1 MEMREEILKGYKEGI
16 QEDNKNIVNNFL
28 EKFKGLNIDIFKSN
42 TVVVEYEKHARG
54 YCNILKIFVDGK
66 AIFSKSTDFIRD
78 YMNGEYLYHYLQY
91 NMDKFMIIQDILG
104 VSIKRENVSNPCEY
118 KCSSGILWWK
128 KEWVE
133 THDFGIDRYTI
144 DFSNIK

>member
-54 YCNILKIFVDGK
+54 YCDNIEIRVDGK
-66 AIFSKSTDFIRD
+66 IIYSKPNKNYRNVFD
-78 YMNGEYLYHYLQY
+78 GEHLYYYLQY

-133 THDFGIDRYTI
+133 THDFGIKRYTI
-144 DFSNIK
+144 DLSNIK

>member
-16 QEDNKNIVNNFL
+16 QEDNKNIVNQFL
-28 EKFKGLNIDIFKSN
+28 EKFKKLNIDIFKSN
-42 TVVVEYEKHARG
+42 TVVVDYENHGCG
-54 YCNILKIFVDGK
+54 YCDNIEIRVDGK
-66 AIFSKSTDFIRD
+66 IIYSKPTKIYRNVFD
-78 YMNGEYLYHYLQY
+78 GEQLYYYLQL
-91 NMDKFMIIQDILG
+91 NEDKFTIIQDILG

-133 THDFGIDRYTI
+133 THDFGIKRYTI
-144 DFSNIK
+144 DLSNIK